1 MIFIDS
7 NIPMYLVGEKHP
19 NKTRARELLDDCFDN
34 NERLVTDVEVLQEIL
49 HRYDAIRRRD
59 AIQPAF
65 DLLEA
70 TVDEVYAID
79 SEDIENA
86 KETLLAS
93 NRLSARD
100 SLHLSVMRRY
110 AVDRVMT
117 FDEGFDL
124 VPDIVRIC

>member
-49 HRYDAIRRRD
+49 HRYDSIRRRD

-65 DLLEA
+65 DLLEDM
-70 TVDEVYAID
+70 VDEVYAVD
-79 SEDIENA
+79 PEDVESA
-86 KETLLAS
+86 KEILLA
-93 NRLSARD
+93 NERLSARD

-124 VPDIVRIC
+124 VPDVVRIY